1 MNAYFRIPKELIY
14 EQKYKELSSNGKLL
28 YAVLRDMLDL
38 SIALK
43 LRDESYNYYVIY
55 GVDEVSSLLNCS
67 KNTAIKVLKELETF
81 GLIKKGKLG
90 KGNSNI
96 LYIGTV

>member
-1 MNAYFRIPKELIY
+1 MNTYFRIPKELIY
-14 EQKYKELSSNGKLL
+14 EPKYKELSSNAKLM
-28 YAVLRDMLDL
+28 YAILRDRLDL
-38 SIALK
+38 SIASNLY
-43 LRDESYNYYVIY
+43 DDSFNYYVICEI
-55 GVDEVSSLLNCS
+55 DEIELLLDCS
-67 KNTAIKVLKELETF
+67 RHTAIKVLKDLETF